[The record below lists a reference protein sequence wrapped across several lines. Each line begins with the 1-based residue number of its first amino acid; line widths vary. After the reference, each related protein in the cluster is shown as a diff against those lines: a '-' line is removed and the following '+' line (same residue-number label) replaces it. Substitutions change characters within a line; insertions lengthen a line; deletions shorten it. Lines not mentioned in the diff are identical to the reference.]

1 MICLKKTEKNAKVEL
16 EGVAPVSGKLHP
28 LEPGKFL
35 SYLFFVFTSFAYFQ
49 PLEPGKFTFCLFSRF
64 QVRRADCYHLYFVTK
79 DSVGVTQLPTPRF
92 PDKGKDKE
100 IAKLKDKNIIIL
112 LFFL

>member
-1 MICLKKTEKNAKVEL
+1 MICLKKKKKNAKVEL
-16 EGVAPVSGKLHP
+16 EGVAPVFGKLHP

-35 SYLFFVFTSFAYFQ
+35 SYLFFVFTYFQ

-100 IAKLKDKNIIIL
+100 MAKLKDKKIIL
-112 LFFL
+112 FFSLLLF